1 MDSKERFWGYFW
13 MVMFIILMSAI
24 TAWTAINTAADNEE
38 KRILAEMVKAGAD
51 PIAARCGMDGVYGGA
66 NQPQACIT
74 LAQRMVK

>member
-1 MDSKERFWGYFW
+1 MDSTAKFWGYFW
-13 MVMFIILMSAI
+13 LAMFAI
-24 TAWTAINTAADNEE
+24 FMCAVTTWVAINRVSDNEE

>member
-24 TAWTAINTAADNEE
+24 TAWTAINTAASNEE